1 MEVSEAFF
9 NIYARILTEVLF
21 AGQSLLYGYWLKPFV
36 KKRRAAYVPALVY
49 WIINL
54 AGRYIDLF
62 DGFGRFA
69 SILALIIPFIIL
81 FCWMTNVILHRKSF
95 YAWCFIS

>member
-54 AGRYIDLF
+54 AGRYILHSRKRD
-62 DGFGRFA
+62 D
-69 SILALIIPFIIL
+69 
-81 FCWMTNVILHRKSF
+81 VILVMNSEKP
-95 YAWCFIS
+95 